1 LKKVRI
7 ATGAGYSGDRI
18 EPAIEVA
25 VKGRINYIIF
35 ECLAERTIALAQR
48 QKLLNNEKGFDNLLE
63 ARMNAI
69 IPICKQ
75 KNIKIITNMGAA
87 NPEAAGDKIS
97 EIVKALGLEK
107 IKIAVI
113 LGDDVSEILWKD
125 PMIKE
130 TILDKMDIEK
140 VMNKIISANAYTGVS
155 SIIEALRKGSDIII
169 TGRTADTSLFLAPM
183 IYELGWRED
192 DWNLI
197 GAGIVVAHL
206 MECGGQV
213 TGGYFADPGKKNV
226 QDLARLGF
234 PIAEVYEDGK
244 ALITKVPEAGGAVT
258 LQTCKEQL
266 LYEIHDPSAYIT
278 PDGIADFTDVTLEDI
293 GKDLVKVTGGK
304 GKPRPEN
311 LKVNIGYLDG
321 YIGEGQISYSGP
333 GAFER
338 AKLAAQIVHERF
350 KIIGLNA
357 YEIRTDFIG
366 VNSLYSP
373 LKDEPFTSL
382 NEIRLRIVG
391 RTKNEEEAKKI
402 GDEVESLYTNG
413 PAGGGGVTKM
423 FKDVLAITSS
433 FIPRE
438 RVRTKVYLREFEK

>member
-25 VKGRINYIIF
+25 KKGRIDYIIF
-35 ECLAERTIALAQR
+35 ECLAERTISLAQR

-63 ARMNAI
+63 ARMKDI
-69 IPICKQ
+69 IPTCKQ

-130 TILDKMDIEK
+130 KILDKMDIEK
-140 VMNKIISANAYTGVS
+140 IKNKTISANAYTGVE

-213 TGGYFADPGKKNV
+213 TGGYFVDPG
-226 QDLARLGF
+226 
-234 PIAEVYEDGK
+234 
-244 ALITKVPEAGGAVT
+244 
-258 LQTCKEQL
+258 
-266 LYEIHDPSAYIT
+266 
-278 PDGIADFTDVTLEDI
+278 
-293 GKDLVKVTGGK
+293 
-304 GKPRPEN
+304 
-311 LKVNIGYLDG
+311 
-321 YIGEGQISYSGP
+321 
-333 GAFER
+333 
-338 AKLAAQIVHERF
+338 
-350 KIIGLNA
+350 
-357 YEIRTDFIG
+357 
-366 VNSLYSP
+366 
-373 LKDEPFTSL
+373 
-382 NEIRLRIVG
+382 
-391 RTKNEEEAKKI
+391 
-402 GDEVESLYTNG
+402 
-413 PAGGGGVTKM
+413 
-423 FKDVLAITSS
+423 
-433 FIPRE
+433 
-438 RVRTKVYLREFEK
+438 